1 VPHIIVLGH
10 SQCGG
15 VTAYRQKV
23 RGHAPT
29 EGFIGRWLA
38 LLDNLN
44 VLETDVFAHGEEV
57 AFEFAAIR
65 SSIAN
70 LRTFPFIKKR
80 MQEGLLALCMACIST
95 LEAARCLGATRVAS
109 ASWRFIASS
118 RSDFRARKS
127 RFRVG
132 NQPGV
137 VGKVALTFR
146 RLGPHSASCLC
157 CSSC

>member
-80 MQEGLLALCMACIST
+80 MQEGLLALHGLHFDIGSGALLRCDEGSERFMA
-95 LEAARCLGATRVAS
+95 L
-109 ASWRFIASS
+109 
-118 RSDFRARKS
+118 
-127 RFRVG
+127 
-132 NQPGV
+132 
-137 VGKVALTFR
+137 
-146 RLGPHSASCLC
+146 HSV
-157 CSSC
+157 